1 MMDAWAA
8 EACDGMDDDGD
19 REVDESPTDCRE
31 APFASASVCVDGN
44 CVCRASG
51 VVPRPGDHEDCNGY
65 FSDGCETPVDTE
77 TNCGGCGVHCDIVSR
92 CTDGEGGVACRP
104 VGILDLT
111 TARPRGDIACIVTV
125 EHEVVCR
132 GPNTEHAISDVADE
146 TAVLDWTR
154 VDLPDATAV
163 RAWQRER
170 PDGRSVLSICA
181 IAIDGQVVCRGDNG
195 TGLLGY
201 GDTMPRTGNHVI
213 ALSGAAGGLSIWGG
227 DGYALLTTATRSF
240 DLVRWTADA
249 TPALWQNDI
258 EALMIA
264 DMPFTRRVSRG
275 SPTGYYSWGTHTG
288 LAAGVPP
295 GSEPWAT
302 PTLFLE
308 GDTVQ
313 QYSEDHVCSTG
324 SADRMSC
331 STWDPTGGLVIGRRT
346 QPPEFA
352 RRLGYTDVI
361 LFAPA
366 SVDDP
371 RPFVCIQSR
380 DGESVFCDL
389 VEDVIASTISG
400 PAVPMTEHPE
410 RAGTSRLQAPTEW
423 QAMCRQHRPDWWE
436 CWGSHTGWNNPPR
449 P

>member
-1 MMDAWAA
+1 M
-8 EACDGMDDDGD
+8 
-19 REVDESPTDCRE
+19 
-31 APFASASVCVDGN
+31 
-44 CVCRASG
+44 
-51 VVPRPGDHEDCNGY
+51 
-65 FSDGCETPVDTE
+65 
-77 TNCGGCGVHCDIVSR
+77 
-92 CTDGEGGVACRP
+92 ACRP

-249 TPALWQNDI
+249 TPALWQSDI

-275 SPTGYYSWGTHTG
+275 SRRATTLGARTLG
-288 LAAGVPP
+288 LPRASLQGRSLGPHRH
-295 GSEPWAT
+295 SSSKAT
-302 PTLFLE
+302 PC
-308 GDTVQ
+308 
-313 QYSEDHVCSTG
+313 CST
-324 SADRMSC
+324 
-331 STWDPTGGLVIGRRT
+331 PKVIGAGRGPRT
-346 QPPEFA
+346 SWHA
-352 RRLGYTDVI
+352 RSGT
-361 LFAPA
+361 PCGGTS
-366 SVDDP
+366 SVDVHSP
-371 RPFVCIQSR
+371 QSSP
-380 DGESVFCDL
+380 D
-389 VEDVIASTISG
+389 ASATR
-400 PAVPMTEHPE
+400 T
-410 RAGTSRLQAPTEW
+410 
-423 QAMCRQHRPDWWE
+423 
-436 CWGSHTGWNNPPR
+436 
-449 P
+449 